1 MLRYAILLVVL
12 AAVAYEAPGLMQSMM
27 DREPE
32 RVASV
37 RADELVSEIRGGNRT
52 VTLQAGRGGHFAAEA
67 RINNRWI
74 DVMVDTGATT
84 VAIPYEEAVRLGIRP
99 ANSDYTVPTHT
110 ANGVRYSAPVT
121 LREVRV
127 GDITVRDVD
136 GLVSPKGALSVTL
149 LGMSFLGRLR
159 QVEMRDGRLV
169 MVQ

>member
-1 MLRYAILLVVL
+1 MLRYALLLVVL
-12 AAVAYEAPGLMQSMM
+12 AALAVEGPELLKPFMEQA
-27 DREPE
+27 PE
-32 RVASV
+32 RVATVQS
-37 RADELVSEIRGGNRT
+37 AEPVSEIRGGNRT
-52 VTLQAGRGGHFAAEA
+52 VTLEAGPGGHFAAEV
-67 RINNRWI
+67 RVNNRWI

-110 ANGVRYSAPVT
+110 ANGIRYSAPVT
-121 LREVRV
+121 LREVRI
-127 GDITVRDVD
+127 GDIKVHDVE

-159 QVEMRDGRLV
+159 QVEMRDGQLV